1 MNNELLYFEG
11 CPAWE
16 EALANLQTAFAQE
29 EVIAQIQLT
38 CVRDNEQAE
47 QFKIFRVAVFWG

>member
-29 EVIAQIQLT
+29 EVTAQI
-38 CVRDNEQAE
+38 
-47 QFKIFRVAVFWG
+47 